1 MCEHG
6 ARGLPVLEEI
16 RGALG
21 RDHGLQNADPRAL
34 LSALQSMP
42 NGTPPRTIRIG
53 LAGLGNVGAGVFKNV
68 AQNRDLI
75 VQRTGADLQITRV
88 AVRNLAKKRDID
100 FPSEVLTTDW
110 RELVADESIQVIV
123 ELIGGTDEAFDL
135 VSDSLRA
142 KKIVVTGNKALLAEK
157 GQELFAL
164 AEQCGVPIYFE
175 AAVAGGIPIIQV
187 LQEGLVANHI
197 RSIHGIINGTCNYVL
212 TRMSQAGLTYA
223 DALQEAQEKGYAE
236 ADPTLD
242 VSGWDAA
249 HKAIILASL
258 SYGFWI
264 KTEDVHVEGI
274 DQVSIEDI
282 RFAERLGYGVKLLSV
297 IRADADGRVE
307 VRTQPTL
314 LPQSH
319 VLANVNGAFNAIV
332 VNGDIV
338 GETLFYGRGAGQD
351 PTSSSVISDL
361 CEAAATLIYGARHSG
376 FVPHGLYG
384 RSKPINET
392 VSRYF
397 VRLTVYDQPGVL
409 GQITTAL
416 GERGIGI
423 SSVIQPEDLESVS
436 DTASLVLMIDD
447 AKLGDMKAAMAEIA
461 ELACVSGPA
470 VWLRVETMSS

>member
-1 MCEHG
+1 
-6 ARGLPVLEEI
+6 
-16 RGALG
+16 
-21 RDHGLQNADPRAL
+21 
-34 LSALQSMP
+34 MP
-42 NGTPPRTIRIG
+42 NGTTPRTIRIG

-75 VQRTGADLQITRV
+75 LQRTGADLQIAKV
-88 AVRNLAKKRDID
+88 AVRNLKKKRDV
-100 FPSEVLTTDW
+100 EVPDAILTGDW
-110 RELVADESIQVIV
+110 RDIIADASIQVVV
-123 ELIGGTDEAFDL
+123 ELIGGTTEAFDL
-135 VSDSLRA
+135 VSASLRA
-142 KKIVVTGNKALLAEK
+142 KKIVVTGNKALLAER
-157 GQELFAL
+157 GRELFAL
-164 AEQCGVPIYFE
+164 AEECGVPIYFE

-187 LQEGLVANHI
+187 LQEGLVANRI
-197 RSIHGIINGTCNYVL
+197 LSIHGIINGTCNYIL
-212 TRMSQAGLTYA
+212 TRMSQAGLSYV

-242 VSGWDAA
+242 ISGWDAA

-264 KTEDVHVEGI
+264 KAEDVHVEGI
-274 DQVSIEDI
+274 DRVSIADI

-297 IRADADGRVE
+297 IRADEQGRVE

-314 LPQSH
+314 LPSSH
-319 VLANVNGAFNAIV
+319 VLASVNGAFNAIV

-384 RSKPINET
+384 KSKPIEDT

-397 VRLTVYDQPGVL
+397 LRLTVNDVPGVL
-409 GQITTAL
+409 GQITTTL
-416 GERGIGI
+416 GARGIGI
-423 SSVIQPEDLESVS
+423 SSVIQPEDLESTS
-436 DTASLVLMIDD
+436 DTTSLVLMIHD
-447 AKLGDMKAAMAEIA
+447 ARLGDVKAAMAEI
-461 ELACVSGPA
+461 EKLSCVREQP
-470 VWLRVETMSS
+470 VWMRVETMSA